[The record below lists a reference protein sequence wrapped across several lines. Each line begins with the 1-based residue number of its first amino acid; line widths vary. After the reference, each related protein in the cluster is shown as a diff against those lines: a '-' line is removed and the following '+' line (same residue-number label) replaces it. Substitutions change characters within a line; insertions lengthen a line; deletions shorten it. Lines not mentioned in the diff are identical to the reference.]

1 AGYYYWFSNRPGRVE
16 ISTLPVDATILVDNV
31 KVADHSPFLLEKPPG
46 PYTVSAVRPGY
57 TRNDQSLEVH
67 AGQVATLT
75 VTLEAAA
82 DTGFELTSEP
92 PGGLV
97 WLDGNPMSGPDGQAR
112 TDFRAYRIPP
122 GNHVVEIKGD
132 PKRQPWREE
141 VQVEPGVIRKIKAIL
156 LPVGN
161 GEPSR
166 AANRTTPPPPAPPV
180 VAEAPTVPA
189 GGSAAATTAAVTP
202 GAEASAVAAVTPQA
216 SVRRRRVVP
225 RPEATDVGD
234 VATTPRSRATTGATA
249 GSDDGAAASAG
260 GDCTITV
267 GTRPW
272 SEIWIDGKNTGRHTP
287 YSESIACGK
296 HKLTFKRPDLNLQRN
311 ESITVRSGEKFKQ
324 SFPLEAESE

>member
-1 AGYYYWFSNRPGRVE
+1 
-16 ISTLPVDATILVDNV
+16 
-31 KVADHSPFLLEKPPG
+31 
-46 PYTVSAVRPGY
+46 VRPGY
-57 TRNDQSLEVH
+57 TRNDQSVEVH
-67 AGQVATLT
+67 AGQVATLA

-122 GNHVVEIKGD
+122 GKHVVEIKGD

-156 LPVGN
+156 VPVGN
-161 GEPSR
+161 AEPSR
-166 AANRTTPPPPAPPV
+166 TASRVTPPASPQPPV
-180 VAEAPTVPA
+180 VAEAPAVPG
-189 GGSAAATTAAVTP
+189 GGSAAATTGGITPNPDVSVVPPVTP
-202 GAEASAVAAVTPQA
+202 PAPA
-216 SVRRRRVVP
+216 RRRRPIERV
-225 RPEATDVGD
+225 EATGD
-234 VATTPRSRATTGATA
+234 GQAAVAPPRTRATTAA
-249 GSDDGAAASAG
+249 ASGSDDGAGALAGG

-296 HKLTFKRPDLNLQRN
+296 HQLTFKRPDLNLLRN
-311 ESITVRSGEKFKQ
+311 ESITVRPGEKFKQ
-324 SFPLEAESE
+324 SFSLEAPSE